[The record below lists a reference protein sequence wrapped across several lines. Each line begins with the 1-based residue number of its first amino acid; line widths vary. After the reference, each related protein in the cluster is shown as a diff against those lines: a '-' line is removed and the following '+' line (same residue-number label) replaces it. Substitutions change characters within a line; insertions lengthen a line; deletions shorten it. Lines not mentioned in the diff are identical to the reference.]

1 MRGGLEAAPGFLSV
15 KLAAPSPPF
24 DALVPPAFDRA
35 PPTVGA
41 LDTVATLLV
50 AELLDP
56 SPLPPGG
63 LA

>member
-24 DALVPPAFDRA
+24 VALVAPAFVRA
-35 PPTVGA
+35 PPSVGA
-41 LDTVATLLV
+41 FDTVATLLV

-56 SPLPPGG
+56 SPLPPGR